1 MVDGVSSMKRAGLRS
16 FVNRTTEL
24 AALGA
29 WYEQPG
35 SGLGIVSGRKR
46 VGKTWLLAKFSDG
59 KHVVQHTARGG
70 SLVEEL
76 RLLSLAAAP
85 VLNLAR
91 RSLSERPF
99 ADWDD
104 VFETFAEAATTRSV
118 LLVLDEFPE
127 LMKSSPNLEEQLR
140 AIWDRVMRAG
150 PTNLKFVVC
159 GSAVR
164 VMEALQEENAALFG
178 RADLRL
184 LVQPFRPH
192 EAALMLPN
200 ASPSDR
206 AAAWGVCG
214 GIPRYLALWDDSADL
229 VANLAR
235 LVTNEQGL
243 LLSEGELVLA
253 DEDVVGHRGQRLPE
267 QVLRAIATGS
277 TTFQA
282 IQDHTGKL
290 PTRVLNDLV
299 QGRLLE
305 RVSPVGRAKDSTKL
319 TYYRIADNFLA
330 FWLSG
335 VEPYRGPIERG
346 LGPSVAKVINAAFDD
361 FMGPR
366 YEDAFRAHL
375 RRLATAGTLG
385 VDDVVDVGEW
395 WRSQGKGAVDPCQMD
410 AVVLAGRRQLPVIVG
425 EATWAKNVNGASLLG
440 GMQRKLHDSQ
450 LADPDTIQYYVCA
463 RDKVERSEGMTP
475 ITAADI
481 FS

>member
-1 MVDGVSSMKRAGLRS
+1 MKRPGLTT

-29 WYEQPG
+29 WYEQPR
-35 SGLGIVSGRKR
+35 SGLGIVYGRRR

-59 KHVVQHTARGG
+59 KHVVQHTARGA
-70 SLVEEL
+70 SLAEEL
-76 RLLSLAAAP
+76 RTLSLAAAP

-99 ADWDD
+99 TDWDD
-104 VFETFAEAATTRSV
+104 VFETFADAATTRPV

-140 AIWDRVMRAG
+140 AIWDRVMLAG

-164 VMEALQEENAALFG
+164 VMEALQQENAALFG

-200 ASPSDR
+200 ATPPDR

-229 VANLAR
+229 AANLAR

-253 DEDVVGHRGQRLPE
+253 DEDIVGHRGQHLPE
-267 QVLRAIATGS
+267 QVLRAIASGS

-282 IQDHTGKL
+282 IQNHTGKL

-305 RVSPVGRAKDSTKL
+305 RVSPVGRDKDNTKL

-330 FWLSG
+330 FWLSC
-335 VEPYRGPIERG
+335 VEPHRGPIERG
-346 LGPSVAKVINAAFDD
+346 LGPSVAKVINASFDD

-375 RRLATAGTLG
+375 RRLAATGSLG
-385 VDDVVDVGEW
+385 VDDVVDIGEW

-410 AVVLAGRRQLPVIVG
+410 AVALAGRRRLPVIVG
-425 EATWAKNVNGASLLG
+425 EAKWAKKVNGASLLG
-440 GMQRKLHDSQ
+440 GMRRKLHDSQ
-450 LADPDTIQYYVCA
+450 LADPDKVHYYLCA
-463 RDKVERSEGMTP
+463 RERVDRSEALTP